1 LSNFYGLRLFGPGSS
16 KNDEFRLQTQGG
28 LPRPGSVGTENT
40 FMVGKEVIQPL
51 IFSNEELV
59 IQ

>member
-1 LSNFYGLRLFGPGSS
+1 M
-16 KNDEFRLQTQGG
+16 
-28 LPRPGSVGTENT
+28 RPGSVGIENT